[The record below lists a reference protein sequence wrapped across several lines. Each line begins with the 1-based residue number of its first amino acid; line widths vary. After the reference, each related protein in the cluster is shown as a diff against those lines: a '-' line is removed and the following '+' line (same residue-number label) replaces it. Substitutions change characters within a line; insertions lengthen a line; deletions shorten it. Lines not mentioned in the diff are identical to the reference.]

1 MSTIGERVRAI
12 REEENLT
19 QKEFA
24 DSLGVTQAQ
33 ISAIERNISNPSLT
47 LVKLICRLYAASEE
61 WILAGEER
69 QYPSDGETDDARTR
83 IEIRTIDNSLFTE
96 LYIDG
101 HRVDGV
107 RGFKLE
113 QTATIPARLT
123 VDLSYLD
130 VAIDQ
135 QCVLYSKSP
144 DRKIKEIIWAKESE

>member
-1 MSTIGERVRAI
+1 MSTIGERIEMVRKEAA
-12 REEENLT
+12 LT

-24 DSLGVTQAQ
+24 DSLGITQAQ
-33 ISAIERNISNPSLT
+33 LSAMERKVANPSLT
-47 LVKLICRLYAASEE
+47 LVKLISCLYAKNEN
-61 WILAGEER
+61 WILEGEEK
-69 QYPSDGETDDARTR
+69 QYSSDGETDDARTR

-113 QTATIPARLT
+113 QTATLPARLT